1 MAALRWSPDA
11 VPGRIAP
18 EAMAA
23 LAALGPAAD
32 QSRLTVTSADNPDIG
47 LGPALRHRVRA
58 TLGLGAADLEPG
70 ESALTAPELADRN
83 LAGRFAERFVLDVAS
98 VTDAER
104 QALSERFG
112 ASTFPLVQVM
122 WVADFGT
129 RAETALGQL
138 FGSSALDGLKTPSP
152 GEGGD
157 PGGGLWTAI
166 DDLLVEVAR
175 LDHLDPVT
183 TELVRL
189 RGARAHNCRLC
200 RSRRLVPAVRAG
212 ADEATFDQIDDY
224 ERSPFPERQ
233 KVALRL
239 TDAMVW
245 SPAVWPSELVAQ
257 VRRAFD
263 PAEATELV
271 LDVTRNSANK
281 MAVALGADAAQ
292 VAEGELEYYD
302 VQPDG
307 QLVYGLAL
315 G

>member
-1 MAALRWSPDA
+1 MVPIPWSPDA

-23 LAALGPAAD
+23 FAALGPAAD
-32 QSRLTVTSADNPDIG
+32 QARLTAGSASNCDVG
-47 LGPALRHRVRA
+47 LASAVRRRVQA
-58 TLGLGAADLEPG
+58 TLGMGPIDAEPDDPGSADLE
-70 ESALTAPELADRN
+70 
-83 LAGRFAERFVLDVAS
+83 LAGRFAEQFVLDVAA
-98 VTDAER
+98 VTEAWRES
-104 QALSERFG
+104 LSARFG

-129 RAETALGQL
+129 RAEAALREL
-138 FGSSALDGLKTPSP
+138 FGPHALDAIEVPVA
-152 GEGGD
+152 GEGRGD
-157 PGGGLWTAI
+157 DPELRPAV
-166 DDLLVEVAR
+166 DAFLVEVAR

-200 RSRRLVPAVRAG
+200 RSRRLLPAVRAG
-212 ADEATFDQIDDY
+212 ADESTFDQVDHY
-224 ERSPFPERQ
+224 ERSDLSEHH

-245 SPAVWPSELVAQ
+245 TPAWWPSELADQ
-257 VRRAFD
+257 VRHAYD
-263 PAEATELV
+263 PAEAIELV

-281 MAVALGADAAQ
+281 IAVALGADAAQ
-292 VAEGELEYYD
+292 VADGQLDYYD
-302 VQPDG
+302 VGPDG
-307 QLVYGLAL
+307 QLVSGLRL